1 MDDLN
6 ECAKI
11 SANERKKLRK
21 KKRRLDNKIKCI
33 QDKKKEISLRL
44 KM

>member
-21 KKRRLDNKIKCI
+21 KKRRLDNKMEK
-33 QDKKKEISLRL
+33 L
-44 KM
+44 KLLKS